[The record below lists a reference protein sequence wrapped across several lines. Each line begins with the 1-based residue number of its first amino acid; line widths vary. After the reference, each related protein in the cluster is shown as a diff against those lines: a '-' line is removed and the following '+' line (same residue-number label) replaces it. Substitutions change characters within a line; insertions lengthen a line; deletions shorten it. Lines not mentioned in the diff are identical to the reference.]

1 MDPDKANSS
10 PMIDK
15 SQFGAL
21 DKRVRDLRELD
32 DGKHVIHVDVLIVGS
47 GPIGAVYARTLIDYE
62 GHKDPRKSSLPGF
75 KVGRVLM
82 IDMGAQESKKAGDH
96 HKNSIVM
103 QKDPSLFTN
112 VVKGQLSPLSVAD
125 PHDILSRNRGHRGA
139 SNPQQEPECNLRASA
154 ATRVVGGMSTHWT
167 GCTPRQHPLERSK
180 LFNDDE
186 WQSLYS
192 KCEALFNTNEVNFES
207 SVRHR
212 LVKHVLK
219 DKFQKDFERGYKKPQ
234 QTRARLVKT
243 MPFAAKQLP
252 GNESYIEWSC
262 TATILG
268 DLANSKPG
276 DTRFMLMSQTQCD
289 VLQINPQS
297 GKVECAI
304 IIDLLHNK
312 EYVVR
317 ANRYVICG
325 GAVLTAGIVAKS
337 VLESGRKLDEFCP
350 ALGKYMTEQTMTLC
364 QIVLKQDFIDEVKA
378 YPDFLDEPNQS
389 LIKDKVVEY
398 RKNNPDDPIPFSFDD
413 FDPQVYTPF
422 SEEYPWHTQIYRDVF
437 QYVEPPPI
445 VDPRLVVELRFFGL
459 IESREAN
466 RITWDIN
473 NRDVF
478 GMLQPTFWF
487 QMTDHDKS
495 QAEKM
500 KKDMTRIAELLG
512 DFIPGSEPQDLEPGA
527 ALHLC
532 GIYRAGEKPSPDSVV
547 SREGKVWASDN
558 LYLGGC
564 GILSVSNASNPTL
577 TAACHALAGA
587 RQIAEELESLRPVR
601 NN

>member
-1 MDPDKANSS
+1 MDSTKANFSS
-10 PMIDK
+10 VIDRA
-15 SQFGAL
+15 QFDAL
-21 DKRVRDLRELD
+21 DKRVSDLKKSD
-32 DGKHVIHVDVLIVGS
+32 DGRSVIDVNVLIVGS
-47 GPIGAVYARTLIDYE
+47 GPIGAVYARTLMDYE
-62 GHKDPRKSSLPGF
+62 DQKDPGKPIHPGF

-82 IDMGAQESKKAGDH
+82 ADMGAQESKKAGDH
-96 HKNSIVM
+96 HKNSVVM
-103 QKDPSLFTN
+103 QKNPSLFTKLYATHSN
-112 VVKGQLSPLSVAD
+112 GVHYGNYNMQQKPEYNLS
-125 PHDILSRNRGHRGA
+125 
-139 SNPQQEPECNLRASA
+139 ASA

-186 WQSLYS
+186 WESLYS
-192 KCEALFNTNEVNFES
+192 KCEALFNTNEVTFES
-207 SVRHR
+207 SVRHQ

-219 DKFQKDFERGYKKPQ
+219 DKFQKDFESGYEKPG
-234 QTRARLVKT
+234 QTKARSVQTL
-243 MPFAAKQLP
+243 PFAAKQLP

-268 DLANSKPG
+268 DLANPKPG

-289 VLQINPQS
+289 VLQIDPET

-337 VLESGRKLDEFCP
+337 VLTSGRKLDEFCP
-350 ALGKYMTEQTMTLC
+350 ALGKYMTDQTMTLC
-364 QIVLKQDFIDEVKA
+364 QVVLKQDLLDEVNMR
-378 YPDFLDEPNQS
+378 PNFLDERNQS
-389 LIKDKVVEY
+389 LIKDKVLEH
-398 RKNNPDDPIPFSFDD
+398 RKNNPDDPVPFPFND

-422 SEEYPWHTQIYRDVF
+422 CEDYPWHTQIYSDAF

-445 VDPRLVVELRFFGL
+445 ADPRLIVDLRFFGL
-459 IESREAN
+459 IESREDN

-487 QMTDHDKS
+487 EMTDHDKI

-500 KKDMTRIAELLG
+500 KKDMTRIAEFLG
-512 DFIPGSEPQDLEPGA
+512 DFIPGSEPQDLELGT

-532 GIYRAGEKPSPDSVV
+532 GIYRAGEKPSPSSIV

-564 GILSVSNASNPTL
+564 GIISVSNASNPTL

-587 RQIAEELESLRPVR
+587 RQIAEELEALRSHNTPEL
-601 NN
+601 